1 LWATVLEGSAT
12 RFGGA
17 AKAGK
22 MTSFLI
28 IDDHPLF
35 REALGNA
42 VRLAHPEAQIFEATS
57 IADALHVLA
66 VEHGIDLALL
76 DLSLPDASG
85 FSGFQRLRETYPRLP
100 VAIVSSEED
109 RHIIREALSLGA
121 AGYLPKS
128 TSKRELADS
137 IERLLSGSISV
148 PKDFAAA
155 SERTS
160 PPSTQVLQARLR
172 ELTPQQLRVLEL
184 IRRGCQNKE
193 IALELQLAESTVKA
207 HVTEI
212 LRKLRLYS
220 RNKAIIEIGKIDL
233 PNSMPRPPGK
243 TERSKVP

>member
-1 LWATVLEGSAT
+1 
-12 RFGGA
+12 
-17 AKAGK
+17 

-35 REALGNA
+35 RDALGGA

-57 IADALHVLA
+57 IAEALHILA
-66 VEHGIDLALL
+66 GEQGIDLALL
-76 DLSLPDASG
+76 DLSLPDATG
-85 FSGFQRLRETYPRLP
+85 FSGFQRLRETHPRLP

-109 RHIIREALSLGA
+109 QHVIREALSLGA

-128 TSKRELADS
+128 TSKRELAAS

-148 PKDFAAA
+148 PKEFVA
-155 SERTS
+155 ERGHA
-160 PPSTQVLQARLR
+160 PSTTAIQARLR
-172 ELTPQQLRVLEL
+172 ELTAQQLRVLDL
-184 IRRGCQNKE
+184 IRRGFQNKE

-212 LRKLRLYS
+212 LRKLRLFS

-233 PNSMPRPPGK
+233 PNAKPRQAAK
-243 TERSKVP
+243 SERNKPQ

>member
-1 LWATVLEGSAT
+1 
-12 RFGGA
+12 
-17 AKAGK
+17 

-35 REALGNA
+35 RDALGGA

-57 IADALHVLA
+57 IAEALHILA
-66 VEHGIDLALL
+66 GEQGIDLALL
-76 DLSLPDASG
+76 DLSLPDATG
-85 FSGFQRLRETYPRLP
+85 FSGFQRLRETHPRLP

-109 RHIIREALSLGA
+109 QHVIREALSLGA

-128 TSKRELADS
+128 TSKRELVAS

-148 PKDFAAA
+148 PKEFVP
-155 SERTS
+155 ERGHA
-160 PPSTQVLQARLR
+160 PSTTALQARLR
-172 ELTPQQLRVLEL
+172 ELTPQQLRVLDL
-184 IRRGCQNKE
+184 IRRGFQNKE

-212 LRKLRLYS
+212 LRKLRLFS

-233 PNSMPRPPGK
+233 PNAKPRQAAK
-243 TERSKVP
+243 SERNKLQ

>member
-1 LWATVLEGSAT
+1 
-12 RFGGA
+12 
-17 AKAGK
+17 

-35 REALGNA
+35 RDALGGA

-57 IADALHVLA
+57 IAEALQVLA
-66 VEHGIDLALL
+66 GEHDIDLALL
-76 DLSLPDASG
+76 DLSLPDATG
-85 FSGFQRLRETYPRLP
+85 FDGFLRLRETHPRLP

-109 RHIIREALSLGA
+109 QHVIREALSLGA

-128 TSKRELADS
+128 TSKRELAAS

-148 PKDFAAA
+148 PKEFMADRGHAG
-155 SERTS
+155 S
-160 PPSTQVLQARLR
+160 STALQARLR
-172 ELTPQQLRVLEL
+172 ELTPQQLRVLDL
-184 IRRGCQNKE
+184 IRRGYQNKE

-233 PNSMPRPPGK
+233 PNAKPRQAGK
-243 TERSKVP
+243 PERTKLQ